1 MPSDHSHFRTIH
13 RQVSID
19 VDSTDSTATVTV
31 VRPEPQIGT
40 TSRVPLDDTHT
51 VVSSSINTQLDVKVT
66 ETRVV
71 TFQSADDSFP
81 RAWTALENKET
92 KDLTVSTIS
101 STDNHTQTYNIT
113 SSTNTIHGTSAVSS
127 AASLDTVAHV
137 GSQETWDENNVSVT
151 SEIQTITFGET
162 ESNTVLEAET
172 EVNSADTITV
182 LPKHQSSVGGS
193 EEGAGL
199 ETSQTNQNAD
209 GAGVTPALDSIIK
222 SEDLMLLESSKT
234 ADSQDKRK
242 GSGLHYS
249 TYSSALIQWLKM
261 IWNISPELYVLFFLV
276 KRSHHL
282 GPSDIYLDDLSSLN
296 PEAAALYFPK
306 RLEALLTN
314 MLNRFV
320 INNINQ
326 NNFVLF
332 DFFFLLF
339 DTIHKWLLDYNNKKI
354 NKIHCVYYY

>member
-1 MPSDHSHFRTIH
+1 MCQAERDESDSLRDPPITPSDHSHFRTIH
-13 RQVSID
+13 RQASID
-19 VDSTDSTATVTV
+19 VDSPDSTATVTV

-40 TSRVPLDDTHT
+40 TSPVPLDDTHT

-92 KDLTVSTIS
+92 KVLTVSTVS
-101 STDNHTQTYNIT
+101 STDNHTQAYNIT
-113 SSTNTIHGTSAVSS
+113 SSTNTMHETSAVSS

-137 GSQETWDENNVSVT
+137 GSQETWDENTVSVT
-151 SEIQTITFGET
+151 SKIQTITFGET

-209 GAGVTPALDSIIK
+209 GAEVTPALESIIK
-222 SEDLMLLESSKT
+222 SEDSMLLESSKT

-242 GSGLHYS
+242 GSELHFELHCTCVFICTNS
-249 TYSSALIQWLKM
+249 VIENDLKH
-261 IWNISPELYVLFFLV
+261 F
-276 KRSHHL
+276 
-282 GPSDIYLDDLSSLN
+282 
-296 PEAAALYFPK
+296 
-306 RLEALLTN
+306 T
-314 MLNRFV
+314 
-320 INNINQ
+320 
-326 NNFVLF
+326 
-332 DFFFLLF
+332 
-339 DTIHKWLLDYNNKKI
+339 
-354 NKIHCVYYY
+354 